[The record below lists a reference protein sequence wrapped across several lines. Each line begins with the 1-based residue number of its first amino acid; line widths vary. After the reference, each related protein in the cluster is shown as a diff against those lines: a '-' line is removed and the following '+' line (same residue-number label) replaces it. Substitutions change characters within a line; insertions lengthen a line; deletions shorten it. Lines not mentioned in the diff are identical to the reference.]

1 MGFWENVVKGIR
13 ARKGEFTGTSGNEE
27 KISERLGNNQTVNIA
42 NPTSMRTYTKGEQ
55 GRNSKG
61 QFEKRSYTTG
71 NIDVGDTTDQYS
83 KKDYAKTGEL
93 ASTAIK
99 NARYDPSD
107 DSLNITYQG
116 GDKEYKFKA
125 GGPEGVQEWINAPS
139 KGQITQE
146 WRETHRYP
154 GY

>member
-1 MGFWENVVKGIR
+1 MNFWKNVITSL
-13 ARKGEFTGTSGNEE
+13 AERKGQFAGTSGNEE
-27 KISERLGNNQTVNIA
+27 KISKRLEDNKGVNIS
-42 NPTSMRTYTKGEQ
+42 NPTSKRTYTKGEQ
-55 GRNSKG
+55 GRNNKG

-71 NIDVGDTTDQYS
+71 NIDIGDTTEKYE

-107 DSLNITYQG
+107 NSLNITYQG
-116 GDKEYKFKA
+116 GNKEYKFA
-125 GGPEGVQEWINAPS
+125 ATPEDVEEWINAPS